1 MRILLEIFPVSKT
14 DQAARSWTK
23 PELVKLGEL
32 KDVAGGTFSGN
43 DSNGS
48 GQGAAKS
55 PVS

>member
-1 MRILLEIFPVSKT
+1 MSKT